1 MWLIKMQELVRD
13 LHKFQ
18 RPVKILLALNYGEKI
33 AKSKSVNIKLSIYNT

>member
-13 LHKFQ
+13 RHEFQ

-33 AKSKSVNIKLSIYNT
+33 AKSESASVKLNICHT